1 MRNPMKILAA
11 SSLLVAGLAIAP
23 TLYAHESDGS
33 GMMGQGGMMGQMSE
47 MMAGCNE
54 MMQSMNRVGS
64 GTPNKQWRQD
74 APDAAPSS
82 KG

>member
-1 MRNPMKILAA
+1 MRSSMKILAV
-11 SSLLVAGLAIAP
+11 SGLLVAGLAAAP
-23 TLYAHESDGS
+23 VLYAHESDGS

-54 MMQSMNRVGS
+54 MMPSMNQGGS

-74 APDAAPSS
+74 APDAAPSP